1 MKHLLTMNE
10 LTTEEIECIL
20 TQAEKFKNRES
31 WEGASEKYIS
41 NLFFEA
47 STRTRCSFEMA
58 ERKLGMSVIPFEAT
72 TSSVQKGE
80 SLYDTVKFM
89 ESIGVDAVVIRHE
102 EDHYFNQLVE
112 GINIPIINGGD
123 GCGNHPTQCLLDLL
137 TIKEEFGSFENL
149 KISIIGD
156 IKHSR
161 VARSNA
167 EALTKLGATVCF
179 SGPKEWFSDA
189 LLGNGEYLEIDEAIE
204 TSDVVMLLRIQHER
218 HGSTSQLSKEEY
230 HHSFG
235 LTIEREKR
243 MKPNSI
249 IMHPAPFNRGVE
261 IADELVES
269 KRSRIFKQMENGVFI
284 RMAVLKKV
292 LESK

>member
-1 MKHLLTMNE
+1 MNE
-10 LTTEEIECIL
+10 LTTEEIESIL
-20 TQAEKFKNRES
+20 TQAEKFKNCET
-31 WEGASEKYIS
+31 WDGAREKYIS

-58 ERKLGMSVIPFEAT
+58 ERKLGISVIPFEAA

-102 EDHYFNQLVE
+102 EDHYFRQLME

-137 TIKEEFGSFENL
+137 TIKEEFGSFEDL

-179 SGPKEWFSDA
+179 SGPKEWFSNA
-189 LLGNGEYLEIDEAIE
+189 LLENGEYLEIDEAIE
-204 TSDVVMLLRIQHER
+204 TSDGVMLLRIQHER
-218 HGSTSQLSKEEY
+218 HASTSQLTKEEY
-230 HHSFG
+230 HDSFG

-243 MKPNSI
+243 MKRNSI

-269 KRSRIFKQMENGVFI
+269 AKSRIFKQMENGVFV

-292 LESK
+292 LEK